1 MKRVLLL
8 SAIVTLSVL
17 TFAQT
22 KTNVPKDIREWAVE
36 RIAPTPNTMNFS
48 HDVLPSSSPQD
59 EPEEAII
66 GKTYYDLQTN
76 TSMQNRLYVY
86 PDGTAAG
93 VFTFGEDF
101 PGFANDRGTGYN
113 YFDGTDWGPYPTE
126 RIEDGIR
133 CGWPA
138 YAPFGENGEII
149 VTHSGNVDV
158 GLVFNKRDEKGT
170 GDWTQFTFQGP
181 DGHDLLWPRMT
192 TGGVDHSVIHLLAI
206 TTPEGNGG
214 TPYEGLDG
222 AILYS
227 RSTDGGETWDIENEL
242 LDGLGSDIYASWD
255 GDTYEIQA
263 KGDVVAFL
271 CGDSWRDLVLMKS
284 TDAGSNWTKTTIWD
298 NLYKDWEP
306 NAGMITDTF
315 YCADGA
321 KSLAFDNNDMVHV
334 AFGINR
340 AISEDGVGQSW
351 YPGIGGIAYWNENRP
366 TFSNNKH
373 SLDPYGH
380 TDSELEDN
388 YSLIGWTQDIDN
400 SGELDILWDNIAL
413 YYVGLSS
420 QPQIHVDAQNKIF
433 IGYSSVTETFDDGN
447 QTFRHLWMRTSPD
460 LGTTWGDFHHL
471 TANLIHIFDENV
483 FPAMA
488 SYSDDAVYLTWQ
500 TDDQPGLAVRGDE
513 DPYGENFIRFMKIFK
528 ADVVGVSETADLISQ
543 NDVSQNF
550 PNPFNETSSVI
561 VNLKT
566 KSDLSLEVVNITG
579 QRVFETKSKAA
590 FTGANVLTIDASNLT
605 PGVYFY
611 TVRAGESTVT
621 KKMIVE

>member
-1 MKRVLLL
+1 MERV
-8 SAIVTLSVL
+8 
-17 TFAQT
+17 
-22 KTNVPKDIREWAVE
+22 
-36 RIAPTPNTMNFS
+36 APTPETMNFS
-48 HDVLPSSSPQD
+48 HDVLPSSSPMD
-59 EPEEAII
+59 EPEEAIF
-66 GKTYYDLQTN
+66 GKTFYDLQSN

-101 PGFANDRGTGYN
+101 PNFANDRGTGYN

-126 RIEDGIR
+126 HVEDGIR

-138 YAPFGENGEII
+138 YAPLGENGEIV

-192 TGGVDHSVIHLLAI
+192 TGGVDHSVIHLIAI
-206 TTPEGNGG
+206 TTPVANGG
-214 TPYEGLDG
+214 TEYEGLDG

-227 RSTDGGETWDIENEL
+227 RSSDGGETWDIENEL

-271 CGDSWRDLVLMKS
+271 IGDSWRDLVLMKS
-284 TDAGSNWTKTTIWD
+284 TDAGENWTKTTIWD
-298 NLYKDWEP
+298 NLYKDWTT
-306 NAGMITDTF
+306 GTVTDTF

-321 KSLAFDNNDMVHV
+321 KSLTFDNNDMVHV

-340 AISEDGVGQSW
+340 AWSEDGSGQSW
-351 YPGIGGIAYWNENRP
+351 YPGVGGIGYWNENRP

-373 SLDPYGH
+373 SLDPYNH
-380 TDSELEDN
+380 PDSELEDN
-388 YSLIGWTQDIDN
+388 YSLIGWTQDMN
-400 SGELDILWDNIAL
+400 GNGELDILWDNIAL
-413 YYVGLSS
+413 YYIGLSS
-420 QPQIHVDAQNKIF
+420 QPQIHVDAENKIF

-471 TANLIHIFDENV
+471 TSNLIHIFDENV

-488 SYSDDAVYLTWQ
+488 SYSDDGVYLSWQ
-500 TDDQPGLAVRGDE
+500 TDDQPGLAVRGDD

-528 ADVVGVSETADLISQ
+528 ADVVGVSETAELISQ

-550 PNPFNETSSVI
+550 PNPFNGTSSVI
-561 VNLKT
+561 VNLRT

-590 FTGANVLTIDASNLT
+590 YTGANVLTIDASNLT